1 MTSRKIAALIAGLA
15 LTAFAVGCN
24 GDNANNANNT
34 NNANANRAI
43 VNTNTNT
50 NTNTTANANTNA
62 NKAPTREEVDKN
74 KETYG
79 QQAKS
84 SGRKIGTGTSD
95 TWLWVKTKY
104 DLAAADD
111 LRDST
116 INVDVE
122 NGVVTL
128 SGDVANN
135 DQVKKADSIAKSVE
149 GVKSVKNMLKVA
161 ANGANANRA
170 NANANTNTKTANANA
185 GKH

>member
-1 MTSRKIAALIAGLA
+1 MTSRKLAALIAGLA
-15 LTAFAVGCN
+15 FAAFAVGCN
-24 GDNANNANNT
+24 GDNNNNANNANN
-34 NNANANRAI
+34 ANRTNFNTSPSP
-43 VNTNTNT
+43 NTNVS
-50 NTNTTANANTNA
+50 NANTNT

-122 NGVVTL
+122 NGVVSL
-128 SGDVANN
+128 SGNVANQA
-135 DQVKKADSIAKSVE
+135 QVTKADSIAKSVD
-149 GVKSVKNMLKVA
+149 GVKSVKNMLKVSA
-161 ANGANANRA
+161 SGANTNKAA
-170 NANANTNTKTANANA
+170 ANANTNTKTANANTT
-185 GKH
+185 KH